1 MIFQRQRL
9 SPVDAGALRALGAR
23 NGWLVET
30 TDTLRCG
37 FGEAVVTVDLAGGL
51 DRDTDV
57 RAALTEHELVGVEG
71 PPGTGITA
79 FGTLPFDRDAASRLT
94 VPRYVLTQTRSGD
107 AWLTSPTSPTSPS
120 WHELL
125 AGAAPPTQETQ
136 SLRSLTFQPTPE
148 EYAHRVALAVE
159 VLRRQEIDKVVLA
172 RAVLGS
178 VAESI
183 DAAAVA
189 ERLRLREPICT
200 IYSLPTNDGRRFV
213 GASPELLVRR
223 VGSALHCHP
232 LAGTIALPPNVA
244 PDDYETW
251 LLGSTKNLHEHAV
264 VVNDIVRLLAQRCDD
279 IHVDPSPSIVALRTV
294 AHLGTWI
301 KGHCR
306 ELDEA
311 PDAMEILR
319 LLHPTAAVGGIP
331 RDRAYSWISQLEQY
345 DRGHYAGPL
354 GWIDAE
360 GDGEW
365 WVGIRGVI
373 IDGAEFEAWA
383 GAGIVSESDPIAER
397 EETKDK
403 LTSVLSTVLF
413 ERV

>member
-1 MIFQRQRL
+1 MIFRRQRL
-9 SPVDAGALRALGAR
+9 APVDASALRALGAR
-23 NGWLVET
+23 EGWLVET

-37 FGEAVVTVDLAGGL
+37 FGDAVVTVDLSGGL

-57 RAALTEHELVGVEG
+57 RAALAEHELVGVDG

-79 FGTLPFDRDAASRLT
+79 FGTLPFDRDAPSQLD

-107 AWLTSPTSPTSPS
+107 AWLTSPQSSSS
-120 WHELL
+120 WPELL
-125 AGAAPPTQETQ
+125 AGAAMPTQETQ

-183 DAAAVA
+183 DVAAIAA
-189 ERLRLREPICT
+189 RLRLREPVCT
-200 IYSLPTNDGRRFV
+200 IYSLPTTDGRRFV

-223 VGSALHCHP
+223 VNSSVHCHP

-251 LLGSTKNLHEHAV
+251 LLGSTKNLHEHEV
-264 VVNDIVRLLAQRCDD
+264 VVKDIVRLLAQHCDE
-279 IHVDPSPSIVALRTV
+279 IYVDPSPSIVALRTV

-301 KGHCR
+301 KGHYR
-306 ELDEA
+306 DRDGAL
-311 PDAMEILR
+311 DAMQILR

-331 RDRAYSWISQLEQY
+331 RERAYSLISQLEQY

-373 IDGAEFEAWA
+373 VNGADFEAWA

-403 LTSVLSTVLF
+403 LASVLSTVLF